1 MRFHA
6 RLAGLCVASALLGCA
21 PTVLAQSAAL
31 PPQPGVDAG
40 QQLVSGPD
48 WNFSA
53 NLPDLRGPW
62 GSVTVTNTNCTTPY
76 RPGTAQAG
84 AVIFTAPLR
93 PGSTSTGM
101 LQGFVGSAATG
112 QIKLLPMADTGGVNV
127 TASLSGLEP
136 FVQGTTLHVCLT
148 LGVTPPMLADVNV
161 GSQRVAGSNFDVTG
175 VATASTGVGQPLIA
189 ISGIKTT
196 GDGPTRQL
204 VFFFLGDMYLG
215 TDTSTPSL
223 APLQLTG
230 SPGPDQLAVSYSDPA
245 GGPSATITYTFA
257 DGTLNSDGTPP
268 GH

>member
-6 RLAGLCVASALLGCA
+6 RAAGLCVAALLGCA
-21 PTVLAQSAAL
+21 PVALAQSTAI

-40 QQLVSGPD
+40 QLRVTGPD
-48 WNFSA
+48 GSFSA
-53 NLPDLRGPW
+53 NLSDLRGPW

-93 PGSTSTGM
+93 PGAATTGT

-112 QIKLLPMADTGGVNV
+112 QVKIASTETGGEAVS
-127 TASLSGLEP
+127 ASLSGLES
-136 FVQGTTLHVCLT
+136 FVQDTTLRVCLT
-148 LGVTPPMLADVNV
+148 LGVTPPMLADINV
-161 GSQRVAGSNFDVTG
+161 AAQRVAATNFDVTG
-175 VATASTGVGQPLIA
+175 VATASTDSAQPLIA
-189 ISGIKTT
+189 ISGTQPT
-196 GDGPTRQL
+196 ADGANRQV
-204 VFFFLGDMYLG
+204 VFFFLGNAYLG

-230 SPGPDQLAVSYSDPA
+230 SPGPDQLTVSYSDPA
-245 GGPSATITYTFA
+245 GGPSATITYTLT
-257 DGTLNSDGTPP
+257 DGALSPDLTPP